1 MTLLWFHLK
10 YISELLI
17 QIRDKSK
24 LRFFFVVVVV
34 LRLLP
39 GWCFVFKSGIVLGFF
54 MINFWFWFKSS
65 DLICVT
71 PVIIHIILIWVTSLI
86 KTCDADSRFLLLSS
100 LCSFLTFPRSGSF
113 HPTLSQ
119 VWPAGG
125 DTPTTVKVFRGVAA
139 SEVTNSTSPPLMCYS
154 PTSRFPQGHTCH
166 SSHTYRRLCFDN
178 SLKLSPFV
186 LLKYLCNVTEI
197 HFRKPHPATA
207 STAASHPPIPDDTD
221 DMSIR
226 AVTHI

>member
-10 YISELLI
+10 YISELLT

-24 LRFFFVVVVV
+24 LRFFVVVVVV

-54 MINFWFWFKSS
+54 MIHFWFWFKSS

-100 LCSFLTFPRSGSF
+100 LCSFLTFPRSDSF

-139 SEVTNSTSPPLMCYS
+139 SEVTNSNSYLTPPTPTPPSPPS
-154 PTSRFPQGHTCH
+154 
-166 SSHTYRRLCFDN
+166 
-178 SLKLSPFV
+178 
-186 LLKYLCNVTEI
+186 
-197 HFRKPHPATA
+197 ATA
-207 STAASHPPIPDDTD
+207 PHLGSLRSHV
-221 DMSIR
+221 SLL
-226 AVTHI
+226 THIQMPLFRQ